1 MKQPFD
7 LERAV
12 QLVKQAVETW
22 YVPYLSQPHVKRD
35 PFKTL
40 VACIMSLRTKDETT
54 DVAAERLFS
63 IAATPESMAALG
75 DKRLAKLIYP
85 VGFYNQKAKQ
95 IIKLCR
101 RLIDDY
107 DSAVPDSLEE
117 LLTFDGV
124 GRKTANLVITEAFG
138 KPGICVDTHVHRIC
152 NHWGYVT
159 TKTPDQ
165 TEQVLRHILPK
176 KYWLEINRLLVAYG
190 KRRCTPVSPKCSE
203 CPLLKMCPQCGVG
216 KKR

>member
-1 MKQPFD
+1 MIKRFSI
-7 LERAV
+7 EKAIH
-12 QLVKQAVETW
+12 LVRQAVDEW
-22 YVPYLSQPHVKRD
+22 HVPYLSRSHVKRD

-54 DVAAERLFS
+54 DIAAERLFS
-63 IAATPESMAALG
+63 TASTPESIAVLG

-95 IIKLCR
+95 IIKLCT
-101 RLIDDY
+101 RLINEY
-107 DSAVPDSLEE
+107 NSNVPDSLEE

-152 NHWGYVT
+152 NRWGYVN

-165 TEQVLRHILPK
+165 TELALRRKLPK
-176 KYWLEINRLLVAYG
+176 KHWLEINRLLVAYG

-203 CPLLKMCPQCGVG
+203 CALLAMCPQNGVT
-216 KKR
+216 KSR

>member
-1 MKQPFD
+1 MKQRFSIEKAIK
-7 LERAV
+7 LIR
-12 QLVKQAVETW
+12 QAADEW
-22 YVPYLSQPHVKRD
+22 HVPYLSQPHVRRD
-35 PFKTL
+35 AFKTL

-63 IAATPESMAALG
+63 TASTPESVAAIG
-75 DKRLAKLIYP
+75 EKRLAKLIYP

-95 IIKLCR
+95 IIKLCT
-101 RLIDDY
+101 RLVNDY
-107 DSAVPDSLEE
+107 NSNVPDSLEE

-152 NHWGYVT
+152 NRWGYVS

-165 TEQVLRHILPK
+165 TELALREKLPK

-190 KRRCTPVSPKCSE
+190 KRRCTPVSPRCSE
-203 CPLLKMCPQCGVG
+203 CALQDMCPRKGVE
-216 KKR
+216 RSR

>member
-1 MKQPFD
+1 MKQIFD
-7 LERAV
+7 IGRAL
-12 QLVKQAVETW
+12 QLVKKAVEPW

-54 DVAAERLFS
+54 DVAAERLFAL
-63 IAATPESMAALG
+63 AATPESIAALG
-75 DKRLAKLIYP
+75 DTRLAKLIYP
-85 VGFYNQKAKQ
+85 VGFYNQKSKQ

-101 RLIDDY
+101 RLVDEY
-107 DSAVPDSLEE
+107 DSTVPDSLEE

-124 GRKTANLVITEAFG
+124 GRKTANLVITEAFE

-152 NHWGYVT
+152 NHWGYVA

-165 TEQVLRHILPK
+165 TEQVLRLILPK
-176 KYWLEINRLLVAYG
+176 KHWLEINRLLVAYG

-203 CPLLKMCPQCGVG
+203 CSLIEMCPQCGVG
-216 KKR
+216 KSR